1 MASSGRSDDRVLVY
15 STDGSLPLPKA
26 KPRAGTP
33 APHKNAPPDD
43 GTIRVF
49 REKRRASAVTLV
61 HGLGPAEIDAT
72 GKELRRRCGTGG
84 TTKNGVV
91 ELQGDH
97 RDAIVA
103 YFTAHGRRVKKAG
116 G

>member
-1 MASSGRSDDRVLVY
+1 MPDDRVLVY
-15 STDGSLPLPKA
+15 STDGSLPLPRAKKPAGA
-26 KPRAGTP
+26 KPQP
-33 APHKNAPPDD
+33 NAPPDD
-43 GTIRVF
+43 GTIRVY

-61 HGLGPAEIDAT
+61 HGLLPGEIDAT

-103 YFTAHGRRVKKAG
+103 YFAGLGRRVKKAG

>member
-1 MASSGRSDDRVLVY
+1 MKDERVLVY
-15 STDGSLPLPKA
+15 STDGSLPLPQA
-26 KPRAGTP
+26 APRKH
-33 APHKNAPPDD
+33 APTAAKNAVPDD

-49 REKRRASAVTLV
+49 REKRRASHVTLV
-61 HGLGPAEIDAT
+61 HGLLPNEIDAI

-84 TTKNGVV
+84 TTKNGIV

-97 RDAIVA
+97 REAIVA
-103 YFTAHGRRVKKAG
+103 YLTERNRRVKKAG

>member
-1 MASSGRSDDRVLVY
+1 MPDDRVLVY
-15 STDGSLPLPKA
+15 STDGSLPLPAPA
-26 KPRAGTP
+26 KRKP
-33 APHKNAPPDD
+33 APAGKNPLPDD
-43 GTIRVF
+43 GVVRVL

-61 HGLGPAEIDAT
+61 HGLAANEIDAL
-72 GKELRRRCGTGG
+72 GKELRRSCGTGG

-97 RDAIVA
+97 RDAVVA
-103 YFTAHGRRVKKAG
+103 FFEARKRKVKRAG

>member
-1 MASSGRSDDRVLVY
+1 VKDERVLVY
-15 STDGSLPLPKA
+15 STDGSMPLPKA
-26 KPRAGTP
+26 GARKSP
-33 APHKNAPPDD
+33 AAQQQNSVPDD
-43 GTIRVF
+43 GVIRVF
-49 REKRRASAVTLV
+49 REKRRASHVTLV
-61 HGLGPAEIDAT
+61 HGLAPNEIDAT

-97 RDAIVA
+97 REAIVA
-103 YFTAHGRRVKKAG
+103 YFTERGRRVKKAG